1 MAEWKECLLK
11 RVFWSREWTRENKVN
26 KVSKSISGPNYAE
39 SWQRD
44 ALGFHS

>member
-1 MAEWKECLLK
+1 MK
-11 RVFWSREWTRENKVN
+11 RMSIETSFWSRERKREDKVN